1 MSLTVEV
8 AGKTDVGCV
17 RKNNEDNLGWD
28 QRLGL
33 YVVCDGMGGALAG
46 EVASKMGV
54 DLMLGYFREAKQTG
68 THPDYGN
75 LPAQASPRVR
85 ALSSAIQHANRA
97 IFQAGQAK
105 QTQRGMGST
114 MVAVLLEDG
123 HLTVGHVGDSRVYL
137 LRKGNMQQLTQDHSL
152 VMEQVRRGIITREQA
167 ETSDMQN
174 IIIRALGS
182 EEGVEPDVEEFTAL
196 SGDKL
201 LLATD
206 GLTKL
211 VREDAM
217 KQILEES
224 PSLER
229 ACVRLIDAAR
239 KNGGDDN
246 ITCVLLHVAEEPWY
260 RQGRLGKI
268 FPGGEPSWQNSF

>member
-28 QRLGL
+28 QRVGL

-54 DLMLGYFREAKQTG
+54 DLMLNYFREAKQTG
-68 THPDYGN
+68 MHPDFGN
-75 LPAQASPRVR
+75 LPAQASQRAR
-85 ALSSAIQHANRA
+85 ALSSAIQRANRA
-97 IFQAGQAK
+97 VFEAGQAK

-114 MVAVLLEDG
+114 IVAVLLEG
-123 HLTVGHVGDSRVYL
+123 NAMTVGHVGDSRVYL
-137 LRKGNMQQLTQDHSL
+137 LRAGNLQLLTQDHSL

-182 EEGVEPDVEEFTAL
+182 EEVVEPDVEDFTLAP
-196 SGDKL
+196 GDRL

-217 KQILEES
+217 KQILEDS
-224 PSLER
+224 PSLES
-229 ACVRLIDAAR
+229 ACERLITAA
-239 KNGGDDN
+239 KQKGGDDN

-260 RQGRLGKI
+260 RRGRLGRI
-268 FPGGEPSWQNSF
+268 FPGGETSWQSSF

>member
-8 AGKTDVGCV
+8 AGKTDIGCV

-54 DLMLGYFREAKQTG
+54 DLVLDYFREARQTG
-68 THPDYGN
+68 MHPDYGH
-75 LPAQASPRVR
+75 LSAQASPRAR
-85 ALSSAIQHANRA
+85 ALSSAIQRANRA
-97 IFQAGQAK
+97 VFEAGQSK

-114 MVAVLLEDG
+114 IVAVLVENNAMS
-123 HLTVGHVGDSRVYL
+123 VGHVGDSRAYL
-137 LRKGNMQQLTQDHSL
+137 LRHGELQQLTQDHSL

-182 EEGVEPDVEEFTAL
+182 EEAVEPDVEDFTL
-196 SGDKL
+196 LPNDKL

-211 VREDAM
+211 VREDAL
-217 KQILEES
+217 KQILVES
-224 PSLER
+224 PTLE
-229 ACVRLIDAAR
+229 AGCDHLIEAAKQR
-239 KNGGDDN
+239 GGDDN
-246 ITCVLLHVAEEPWY
+246 ITCVLLHIAEEPWY
-260 RQGRLGKI
+260 RRGRLGKI
-268 FPGGEPSWQNSF
+268 FPGGEASWQSSF

>member
-1 MSLTVEV
+1 MSFTVEV

-28 QRLGL
+28 QRVGL

-54 DLMLGYFREAKQTG
+54 DLLLDYFRQAKQTG
-68 THPDYGN
+68 MHPDYGN
-75 LPAQASPRVR
+75 LPPQASPRAR
-85 ALSSAIQHANRA
+85 ALSSAIQRANRA
-97 IFQAGQAK
+97 IFDSGQAK

-114 MVAVLLEDG
+114 IVAVLLEDG
-123 HLTVGHVGDSRVYL
+123 HMTVGHVGDSRVYL
-137 LRKGNMQQLTQDHSL
+137 LRDGKMQQLTQDHSL

-182 EEGVEPDVEEFTAL
+182 EESVDPDVEELTVL
-196 SGDKL
+196 RGDTL

-217 KQILEES
+217 KQILETS
-224 PSLER
+224 SSLGT
-229 ACVRLIDAAR
+229 ACELLIDAA
-239 KNGGDDN
+239 KKKGGDDN
-246 ITCVLLHVAEEPWY
+246 ITCVLLHISEGPWY
-260 RQGRLGKI
+260 RRRGLGKI
-268 FPGGEPSWQNSF
+268 LPGGEPSWRNSF

>member
-28 QRLGL
+28 QRAGI

-54 DLMLGYFREAKQTG
+54 DLMLDYFREAKQTG
-68 THPDYGN
+68 MYPDFGD

-85 ALSSAIQHANRA
+85 ALSSAIQRANHAV
-97 IFQAGQAK
+97 FEAGHAK

-114 MVAVLLEDG
+114 MVAVLLEGDS
-123 HLTVGHVGDSRVYL
+123 LTVGHVGDSRVYL
-137 LRKGNMQQLTQDHSL
+137 LHEGKIQQLTQDHSL

-182 EEGVEPDVEEFTAL
+182 EEGVEPDVEELTVSL
-196 SGDKL
+196 GDML

-211 VREDAM
+211 VREDAV
-217 KQILEES
+217 KQILEQS
-224 PSLER
+224 PSLGT
-229 ACVRLIDAAR
+229 ACERLIEAAR
-239 KNGGDDN
+239 QKGGDDN
-246 ITCVLLHVAEEPWY
+246 ITCVLLHVIEEPWY
-260 RQGRLGKI
+260 HRGRLGKI